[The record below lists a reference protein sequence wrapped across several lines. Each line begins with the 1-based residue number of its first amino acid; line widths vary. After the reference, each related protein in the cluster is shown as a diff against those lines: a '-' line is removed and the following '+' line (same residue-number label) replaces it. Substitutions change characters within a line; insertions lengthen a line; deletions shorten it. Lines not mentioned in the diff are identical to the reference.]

1 MSKEVVIDENSG
13 FCFGVINAIQTA
25 EQYLQ
30 EHQSLYCLGDIVHN
44 NEEVKR
50 LEAMGLHIIS
60 KEEFLHLQDTTVLI
74 RAHGEPPE
82 IYRIAAENRIHLID
96 ATCPVVL
103 RLQKRIADEFRTSPK
118 DKQILIFGK
127 KGHAEVIG
135 LLGQTENTGIVI
147 SSIDDLQHIDF
158 QKPSKLYSQT
168 TQSVELYMELIR
180 EIRSRYAAAG
190 NETLFEYEDTICRK
204 VSSRAKQIADFA
216 ERFDVILFVT
226 GEKSSNGLYLYN
238 ICKQHNDRT
247 YMLTHADQLDELDL
261 SNAETVGVCGA
272 TSTPMWLM
280 QRFAEKCAK
289 M

>member
-1 MSKEVVIDENSG
+1 MPKEVVIDENSG

-25 EQYLQ
+25 EKYLQ

-44 NEEVKR
+44 NEEVNR
-50 LEAMGLHIIS
+50 LEAMGLRIIS
-60 KEEFLHLQDTTVLI
+60 KEEFKNLKDTTVLI

-82 IYRIAAENRIHLID
+82 IYRIAEDNRIRLID

-103 RLQKRIADEFRTSPK
+103 RLQKRISDEYRSASSE
-118 DKQILIFGK
+118 KQILIFGK

-147 SSIDDLQHIDF
+147 SSLDDIQRIDF
-158 QKPSKLYSQT
+158 SKPSKLYSQT
-168 TQSVELYMELIR
+168 TQSVELYTQLIQ
-180 EIRSRYAAAG
+180 EIKERYAAEG
-190 NETLFEYEDTICRK
+190 HEEMFEYVDTICRK

-216 ERFDVILFVT
+216 VRFDVILFVS

-238 ICKQHNDRT
+238 ICKTHNPQS
-247 YMLTHADQLDELDL
+247 YILTQLDQLEDIDL
-261 SNAETVGVCGA
+261 SHAQTIGICGA

-280 QRFAEKCAK
+280 QKVAEKCAK
-289 M
+289 I